1 MSAALLLQSS
11 TAAVAGV
18 SAITYFR
25 YKHIMKRQQN
35 LPQTLFRVFDD
46 DDDNKKNNP
55 KSAIVIGAG
64 VVGVATAYQ
73 LAKRGYS
80 VAVLEPMDAPG
91 EECSACAAGGMQRS
105 NPVVDK
111 DSWIAVAKC
120 LVPHWMRPSKHQ
132 YDFFHISWV
141 NCLTDPFFWRWVAT
155 FTQTSLIPSKQHTS
169 KQADMLDFTN
179 YAVNEMVKM
188 LEKNRGYLGK
198 KSGYNTRGSLAVS
211 YDEINQDSKSDA
223 NAAADSHTPKT
234 TGSDPTQSKRN
245 LEPSK
250 MLSGTEEILREEP
263 SLRFQE
269 HLPTSAKFEYESKSA
284 SSGRFSKAL
293 ADICQNSKS
302 RWWELNNGGQVRF
315 FYGTKVHG
323 IVTGDSSDSGTSLG
337 NDPSKAVKLLTN
349 HGIIS
354 CTRQSSKNSFIPV
367 VVAAGAWVPHVMAS
381 MNFYAP
387 VYPLTGYAIS
397 VSAKEALEAS
407 QNLKLGEKLTNSD
420 LPSRIVC
427 DKYMYTTRLG
437 PDEIR
442 ITSIGEFSGWSTI
455 PTPSV
460 DNEFRKEAIRQFPQL
475 EALISKERT
484 LCGHRPLVS
493 DGILLLG
500 QLSATSNV
508 YVACGPG
515 SNGWKLAMGSGEVI
529 ARLIE
534 GQDPKEISQDLGANV
549 ESFAPAGRVLHSP
562 WFAKLCRARWD
573 V

>member
-11 TAAVAGV
+11 TVVVAGV
-18 SAITYFR
+18 TAMSYFR
-25 YKHIMKRQQN
+25 YQQIVKRQQN
-35 LPQTLFRVFDD
+35 LPHTPFHIFDNID
-46 DDDNKKNNP
+46 EKKKNH
-55 KSAIVIGAG
+55 KIAIVVGAG

-91 EECSACAAGGMQRS
+91 EECTACAAGGMQRS
-105 NPVVDK
+105 NPVVDR
-111 DSWIAVAKC
+111 DSWVAVAKC
-120 LVPHWMRPSKHQ
+120 LVPHWMRPSNHS
-132 YDFFHISWV
+132 YDFFHISWAT
-141 NCLTDPFFWRWVAT
+141 CLTDPFFLRWVAT
-155 FTQTSLIPSKQHTS
+155 FTQTSLLPSKQHIS

-198 KSGYNTRGSLAVS
+198 TSGYNTRGGLTVS
-211 YDEINQDSKSDA
+211 YDDVNQDSKSDA
-223 NAAADSHTPKT
+223 KVARDNAT
-234 TGSDPTQSKRN
+234 TKSDPTHSKRS

-250 MLSGTEEILREEP
+250 ILTGTEEILREEP

-302 RWWELNNGGQVRF
+302 RIWDLNNGGQVRF
-315 FYGTKVHG
+315 FYGSKVHG
-323 IVTGDSSDSGTSLG
+323 IVTGDLSDISAPFG
-337 NDPSKAVKLLTN
+337 NDPSIVVQLLTN
-349 HGIIS
+349 NGVVS
-354 CTRQSSKNSFIPV
+354 CKSGNSSFIPV
-367 VVAAGAWVPHVMAS
+367 VVATGAWVPHLMAL
-381 MNFYAP
+381 MNYYAP

-397 VSAKEALEAS
+397 VSAKEAMDAS
-407 QNLKLGEKLTNSD
+407 QNSRIGEKLTNSD

-437 PDEIR
+437 LDEIR
-442 ITSIGEFSGWSTI
+442 ITSIGEFSGWGTV
-455 PTPSV
+455 PTPLV
-460 DNEFRKEAIRQFPQL
+460 DKEFRKEAARQFPQL
-475 EALISKERT
+475 EPVIAKENT
-484 LCGHRPLVS
+484 LCGHRPLVN

-500 QLSATSNV
+500 QLSPTSNV
-508 YVACGPG
+508 YVSCGPG
-515 SNGWKLAMGSGEVI
+515 SNGWKLAMGSGEAI
-529 ARLIE
+529 ARMIE
-534 GQDPKEISQDLGANV
+534 GQDPKIISQEIGANM
-549 ESFAPAGRVLHSP
+549 ESFAPAGRILHSP